1 MFNNQNNIKQNS
13 FYLKDK
19 KTKKTKLWE
28 KIVQTDWFS

>member
-19 KTKKTKLWE
+19 KTKKNEIMRKN
-28 KIVQTDWFS
+28 SSN